1 MKQEDI
7 AFLDENG
14 QDTAFCNIQKSVRT
28 ALKRHHGLQKA
39 IAQKVGLSERQFRHI
54 LSGNVHNAD
63 ILEKASELI
72 LQEEVRIFKAQ
83 ERTIRNIRNANNLKF
98 NDMGFSVLLDRVEAV
113 AAGLAI
119 REDYDPTATYQLQS
133 ITLEGAER
141 EVKELQQQFNFSICV
156 LQDSDGVTVDDY
168 GALVGELQ

>member
-7 AFLDENG
+7 AFIDENG
-14 QDTAFCNIQKSVRT
+14 QDTAFCNIQKSVRA
-28 ALKRHHGLQKA
+28 ALKRHHGLQKV
-39 IAQKVGLSERQFRHI
+39 IAAKVGLSERQFRHI

-83 ERTIRNIRNANNLKF
+83 ERTSRNIRNANNLKF
-98 NDMGFSVLLDRVEAV
+98 NNMGFSVLLDRVEAV

-119 REDYDPTATYQLQS
+119 REDYDPTATHGLES
-133 ITLEGAER
+133 TTLEGAER
-141 EVKELQQQFNFSICV
+141 EAQEIQEANNFSICI
-156 LQDSDGVTVDDY
+156 LQDSEGETIADY
-168 GALVGELQ
+168 GTLVSELQ

>member
-1 MKQEDI
+1 MKKEEI
-7 AFLDENG
+7 AFLDRNC
-14 QDTAFCNIQKSVRT
+14 QDTAFYDIQKSVRA
-28 ALKRHHGLQKA
+28 ALKRHHGLQKV
-39 IAQKVGLSERQFRHI
+39 IAGKVGLSERQFRHI

-98 NDMGFSVLLDRVEAV
+98 NNMGFSVLLDRVEAV

-119 REDYDPTATYQLQS
+119 REDYDPTATHGLES
-133 ITLEGAER
+133 TTLEGAER
-141 EVKELQQQFNFSICV
+141 EAQDLQEQFNFSICI
-156 LQDSDGVTVDDY
+156 LQDSEGVAVGDY
-168 GALVGELQ
+168 GTLIGELQ